1 VSRTTRPTG
10 HLQVRAEGKG
20 GERAYYAFWRDE
32 HGVRGAKCLGP
43 AHVRDSGRRSARGA
57 IIWRAGDGPLPTPE
71 HLTPKDAQE
80 HLDALLSELA
90 SEIENRDDASQLQ
103 TLFDAT
109 QGWVAERSRDKD
121 LKRTTLAGY
130 EVMFERLYRDLGA
143 ETPLQDFMDGR
154 LRGYFDDFPSYKVIS
169 ETTAAKARAEDKDVE
184 QIEVERWTAQ
194 SRDSM
199 PVEVAT
205 KEEAVRVADELP
217 GTWHHLRRGAYRV
230 VPLNAQRAK
239 SVTYARAKD
248 LEADGWIVVRR
259 KRRLWMLV
267 APAAAQTRNEYRDIF
282 SACLNYAVRQRW
294 IPANPLV
301 EVKRRS
307 KREQRE
313 RVLRRDDFYD
323 PSEIDSLVRHA
334 PRVFEEAFWLCGA
347 HAGLRLPG
355 EALGLRWGAVDFNA
369 LVLRPYDNWVRDQL
383 DTPKTSDCEAIPM
396 TPRLTRALLKLKQ
409 RGYATG
415 DDDFVF
421 VSELEPDRPV
431 RDKPLRAAFKLACQ
445 EAGLKPIKMYNLRH
459 SFGTSLAAKGVD
471 VRTIQGLMRHARL
484 NTTEQYMAYAP
495 RPELANQ
502 ITRALDPESLPQNV
516 TPIRPASATSFLERL
531 EEEIPAKW
539 LREVER
545 IFAEGHMTPPPPDDS
560 ATLGE
565 GAESRRHLATVEAPQ
580 DR

>member
-1 VSRTTRPTG
+1 VSSTSRPTG
-10 HLQVRAEGKG
+10 HLQIKSEKG
-20 GERAYYAFWRDE
+20 QRAYWAFWRDE
-32 HGVRGAKCLGP
+32 SGVRAGKRLGP

-57 IIWRAGDGPLPTPE
+57 IIWRAGDGPRPTPE

-80 HLDALLSELA
+80 QLDAILRELA
-90 SEIENRDDASQLQ
+90 GDIEQREEASQLH

-109 QGWVAERSRDKD
+109 QGWVAERHRDKD
-121 LKRTTLAGY
+121 LKRATLTGY

-143 ETPLQDFMDGR
+143 QTPLQDFLDGR
-154 LRGYFDDFPSYKVIS
+154 LRSYFDDFPSYKVIS
-169 ETTAAKARAEDKDVE
+169 EKTAMRTRAEGKNVE
-184 QIEVERWTAQ
+184 LVEVERWTAQ
-194 SRDSM
+194 PHDSL

-205 KEEAVRVADELP
+205 KDEAVRIADELP

-239 SVTYARAKD
+239 SVTYAKAKE
-248 LEADGWIVVRR
+248 LEADGWIVARR
-259 KRRLWMLV
+259 KKRLWMLV

-323 PSEIDSLVRHA
+323 PSEIDRLLKHA

-347 HAGLRLPG
+347 HAGLRLSG

-369 LVLRPYDNWVRDQL
+369 LILRPYDNWVLNQL

-396 TPRLTRALLKLKQ
+396 TPRLARALLKLKQ
-409 RGYATG
+409 RGYATS
-415 DDDFVF
+415 DEDFVF
-421 VSELEPDRPV
+421 VSEPEPGRPV

-502 ITRALDPESLPQNV
+502 ITRALDPESLPENV
-516 TPIRPASATSFLERL
+516 TPIRAASTSSFLERL

-539 LREVER
+539 LHEVER
-545 IFAEGHMTPPPPDDS
+545 IFAEGNMPLPSPDDS
-560 ATLGE
+560 AIPGE
-565 GAESRRHLATVEAPQ
+565 RVESQRHLTAVEAPQ

>member
-1 VSRTTRPTG
+1 MSRHSSPTG
-10 HLQVRAEGKG
+10 HLQVTQEGSNGQRVYRAL
-20 GERAYYAFWRDE
+20 WRDAD
-32 HGVRGAKCLGP
+32 GVGGAKSLGP
-43 AHVRDSGRRSARGA
+43 AHVRDSGRRTPRGA
-57 IIWRAGDGPLPTPE
+57 TIWRAGDGPRPTPE

-80 HLDALLSELA
+80 QLDAILSELA
-90 SEIENRDDASQLQ
+90 GDIEERDEASQLH

-109 QGWVAERSRDKD
+109 QGWVAERHRDKD
-121 LKRTTLAGY
+121 LKRATLTGY

-143 ETPLQDFMDGR
+143 QTPLQDFLDGR

-169 ETTAAKARAEDKDVE
+169 EKTATRARADGKNVE
-184 QIEVERWTAQ
+184 LVEVERWTAQ
-194 SRDSM
+194 PHDSL
-199 PVEVAT
+199 PVDVAT
-205 KEEAVRVADELP
+205 KDEAVRIADELP

-239 SVTYARAKD
+239 SVTYAKAKE
-248 LEADGWIVVRR
+248 LEADGWIVARR
-259 KRRLWMLV
+259 KKRLWMLV

-323 PSEIDSLVRHA
+323 PSEIDRLLKHA

-347 HAGLRLPG
+347 HAGLRLSG

-369 LVLRPYDNWVRDQL
+369 LILRPYDNWVLNQL
-383 DTPKTSDCEAIPM
+383 DTPKTADCEAIPM
-396 TPRLTRALLKLKQ
+396 TPRLARALLKLKQ
-409 RGYATG
+409 RGYATS
-415 DDDFVF
+415 DEDFVF
-421 VSELEPDRPV
+421 VSEPEPGRPV

-502 ITRALDPESLPQNV
+502 ITRALDPESLPENV
-516 TPIRPASATSFLERL
+516 TPIRAASTASFLERL

-539 LREVER
+539 LHEVER
-545 IFAEGHMTPPPPDDS
+545 IFAEGHTPLPAPDDS
-560 ATLGE
+560 AIPGA
-565 GAESRRHLATVEAPQ
+565 GAESRRHLTAVEAPQ